1 LICSFVSNFD
11 ALSLLFN
18 FFQESHLDTFNFVRK
33 SAIKMGRLHTHNH
46 GKSHS
51 IRPIDL
57 KKPDWV
63 KQTNEEIEALIVK
76 YAKDGMTASQ
86 IGLKL
91 RDQHAIPLVKPII
104 KKTITDVLKDN
115 KLIPEIPEDLNN
127 IVMKAVNLQKH
138 LKDNKSDSRNVR
150 ALELVE
156 AKVHRLSTHY
166 KKRGLIDQKWKYK
179 SVVAQLE

>member
-1 LICSFVSNFD
+1 
-11 ALSLLFN
+11 
-18 FFQESHLDTFNFVRK
+18 
-33 SAIKMGRLHTHNH
+33 MGRLHTHNH

-51 IRPIDL
+51 IRPIDP

-63 KQTNEEIEALIVK
+63 KQTNEEIEGLIIK
-76 YAKDGMTASQ
+76 YAKEGMTTSQ
-86 IGLKL
+86 IGMKL

-104 KKTITDVLKDN
+104 NKRIKMVLIEN
-115 KLIPEIPEDLNN
+115 KLNPEIPEDLNN

-138 LKDNKSDSRNVR
+138 LKENRSDNRNTR

-166 KKRGLIDQKWKYK
+166 KKIGEIDQKWKYK